1 MIENDYA
8 VKVAKYPPILG
19 SDYPEEELGPGA
31 KMLRGPG
38 QKSSDPFQFVAVT
51 KGGDE
56 MAESAKNTLQM
67 AQQQKAQRE
76 KMLQGQRQM
85 QKFDDSE
92 PWQANLDTW
101 RKKRKEKF
109 GDRAA
114 SENTVETPKKNDEY
128 ASYQPRKT
136 KEEILHMNSASRP
149 ALPRQH
155 SASTVSPL
163 HSSSDE
169 LNNDSGIDNRTVGSP
184 STSEFSP
191 RSTDLFVSP
200 KSIIDEEPPH
210 HPPPPP
216 PVEEKLDQVLIP
228 LKLSNS
234 QDYAPIYRSLEKDT
248 YYDQC
253 PSESDKDEELNTN
266 NTKRYIENTRLVEQN
281 QYMPVTSARV
291 EATFKQPPPREGVKP
306 FVSRAAQELNK
317 NVESKVENIDLTV
330 ELNREQKATVTA
342 TKYPRTDFIMEDY
355 HRSPAQTQAPPPMK
369 SSSTTRIYHAVDIP
383 FDESPASYYPKQTNE
398 YQRQRRYSASSIT
411 KQDGMFTLNVVM
423 GSQPVHKGMGFSTFK
438 RDNRVI
444 VESVIVGSPADKA
457 GLLVGDTI
465 LSINGEDMSDKYQSG
480 VTRILHEAARVGEA
494 DVLILRAPAPAPLL
508 TKQMSTSSTNSSNF
522 DKARSVFTENK
533 SFDSYAEFKRKHS
546 RASRDSNSS
555 STTRSSRDFN
565 SLPRGATTQS
575 SIDRKRDTSLSSYRT
590 AKDNFNS
597 SSNRSSG
604 RSEYG
609 DYRVTS
615 YQEKNSPGRLTDF
628 VPEVDR
634 RLSRREQSEEIY
646 LKSQREEEPRT
657 IRNYHLSNDNIART
671 NLNFDGRR
679 DSEEESTT
687 TTLKRS
693 TLPRSNGTQWKNEYS
708 DGEEVVE
715 KLPVTS
721 RESSPLRSALKKSS
735 HNYYHQS
742 DSESIRPPPPRR
754 FYSTESLQI
763 PIQKTFNQKYSE
775 EEDEEIEESYSSMRR
790 HRQQVPRHFDEFHTV
805 GSYGM
810 TPQRSRSQQ
819 PTRFPR
825 YDDTPNDVDID
836 EVSGVTHRFYDR
848 SGNHVRAPRERTY
861 DIQIQRDYG
870 SRSTPRDLDFVRN
883 TYKWEEQQEDTK
895 VTTTTKIYE
904 KESRDWRDV
913 INQQRQAA
921 PGNSSDRRGIAA
933 TSASLSNLP
942 TYINRR
948 MEKERE
954 REREYLRDREYSMPP
969 VEQPVITEKYERD
982 EYSRVEER
990 TYPIPVARNTMRREE
1005 TQTQVQNQLQRE
1017 DTVVAV
1023 SGKHRCAHCN
1033 EELGRGAAMI
1043 VESLNLFYHLACFKC
1058 YVCKT
1063 SLGSGA
1069 TGADVR
1075 VRDGRLHCQTCYS
1088 NDRVQLSK
1096 V

>member
-1 MIENDYA
+1 MSSENGAWPRWSRLFPNESVPCMTRDQRGYVHVEITTRRGGQRA
-8 VKVAKYPPILG
+8 ADVEMMTSSVPSSSQPSSFVELF
-19 SDYPEEELGPGA
+19 DEEE
-31 KMLRGPG
+31 R
-38 QKSSDPFQFVAVT
+38 KSRNKSVKWD
-51 KGGDE
+51 D
-56 MAESAKNTLQM
+56 TLV
-67 AQQQKAQRE
+67 
-76 KMLQGQRQM
+76 
-85 QKFDDSE
+85 S
-92 PWQANLDTW
+92 
-101 RKKRKEKF
+101 
-109 GDRAA
+109 
-114 SENTVETPKKNDEY
+114 
-128 ASYQPRKT
+128 
-136 KEEILHMNSASRP
+136 KEEILQVNSASRP

-163 HSSSDE
+163 QSSSDE

-228 LKLSNS
+228 LKLSRG
-234 QDYAPIYRSLEKDT
+234 QDYAPIYRSLEQDT
-248 YYDQC
+248 YYDQS
-253 PSESDKDEELNTN
+253 PSESEKDEDLGLT
-266 NTKRYIENTRLVEQN
+266 NTKRYTENFRSVEKN
-281 QYMPVTSARV
+281 QYMPVMSARV

-306 FVSRAAQELNK
+306 FVSRAAQDITHNG
-317 NVESKVENIDLTV
+317 ESKVENIDLTI

-355 HRSPAQTQAPPPMK
+355 HRPQTQILAPAPKKPN
-369 SSSTTRIYHAVDIP
+369 STTRIYHAVDIP
-383 FDESPASYYPKQTNE
+383 FDESPASYYPKQNNG
-398 YQRQRRYSASSIT
+398 YQRQRRYSASSAS
-411 KQDGMFTLNVVM
+411 KQDGMFTLNVIM
-423 GSQPVHKGMGFSTFK
+423 GSQPVHKGMGFSTVK
-438 RDNRVI
+438 RDERVI

-465 LSINGEDMSDKYQSG
+465 LSINGEEMSDKYQSG

-494 DVLILRAPAPAPLL
+494 DVLILRAPVPAPMLS
-508 TKQMSTSSTNSSNF
+508 KQMSTSSSNSSNY

-533 SFDSYAEFKRKHS
+533 SFDSYAEFKRKHT
-546 RASRDSNSS
+546 RTSRDSNSS
-555 STTRSSRDFN
+555 NATRSSRDFN
-565 SLPRGATTQS
+565 SLPRGTTAQS
-575 SIDRKRDTSLSSYRT
+575 SLDRKRDTSLSSYRT

-609 DYRVTS
+609 DYRVS
-615 YQEKNSPGRLTDF
+615 NYQEKNAPGRLTDF

-646 LKSQREEEPRT
+646 SRSQRDEEPRT
-657 IRNYHLSNDNIART
+657 IRNYHLSNENIART
-671 NLNFDGRR
+671 NLNYDGRR

-687 TTLKRS
+687 TTLKRT
-693 TLPRSNGTQWKNEYS
+693 TLPRSGTAQWKNEYS
-708 DGEEVVE
+708 DGEEVTE
-715 KLPVTS
+715 KLPV
-721 RESSPLRSALKKSS
+721 
-735 HNYYHQS
+735 
-742 DSESIRPPPPRR
+742 
-754 FYSTESLQI
+754 
-763 PIQKTFNQKYSE
+763 
-775 EEDEEIEESYSSMRR
+775 
-790 HRQQVPRHFDEFHTV
+790 
-805 GSYGM
+805 
-810 TPQRSRSQQ
+810 
-819 PTRFPR
+819 
-825 YDDTPNDVDID
+825 
-836 EVSGVTHRFYDR
+836 
-848 SGNHVRAPRERTY
+848 
-861 DIQIQRDYG
+861 
-870 SRSTPRDLDFVRN
+870 
-883 TYKWEEQQEDTK
+883 
-895 VTTTTKIYE
+895 
-904 KESRDWRDV
+904 ESRDWRDV

-921 PGNSSDRRGIAA
+921 PGNSADRRGIAA
-933 TSASLSNLP
+933 TSSSLSNLP
-942 TYINRR
+942 SYINRR

-954 REREYLRDREYSMPP
+954 REIEYRRDREYSMPP
-969 VEQPVITEKYERD
+969 ADPPVITEKYERD

-990 TYPIPVARNTMRREE
+990 TYPVPVARNKMRREE
-1005 TQTQVQNQLQRE
+1005 TQMQSSLQQMHSQSSQK
-1017 DTVVAV
+1017 DDSVVAV

>member
-1 MIENDYA
+1 MGSEEGAWPRWSRLFPNETVPRLTRDQRGYVHVEITTRRGGGRAADVEMMTSS
-8 VKVAKYPPILG
+8 YPTSSGTASGTLPSNFVELF
-19 SDYPEEELGPGA
+19 DEEER
-31 KMLRGPG
+31 KSRNKSVKWDDML
-38 QKSSDPFQFVAVT
+38 V
-51 KGGDE
+51 
-56 MAESAKNTLQM
+56 
-67 AQQQKAQRE
+67 
-76 KMLQGQRQM
+76 
-85 QKFDDSE
+85 
-92 PWQANLDTW
+92 
-101 RKKRKEKF
+101 
-109 GDRAA
+109 
-114 SENTVETPKKNDEY
+114 
-128 ASYQPRKT
+128 T
-136 KEEILHMNSASRP
+136 KEEILEVNSASRP

-163 HSSSDE
+163 QSSSDE

-200 KSIIDEEPPH
+200 KSLIDEEPPH

-228 LKLSNS
+228 LKLSRS

-253 PSESDKDEELNTN
+253 PSESDKDEELTTN
-266 NTKRYIENTRLVEQN
+266 SRSYVESTRLLEKN
-281 QYMPVTSARV
+281 QYMPVTNARV

-306 FVSRAAQELNK
+306 FVSRAAQEN
-317 NVESKVENIDLTV
+317 NDYESRTENIDLTV

-342 TKYPRTDFIMEDY
+342 TKYPRSDFIMEDHH
-355 HRSPAQTQAPPPMK
+355 HRPQAQTHAPPPMK

-383 FDESPASYYPKQTNE
+383 FDESPAAYYPKQNND
-398 YQRQRRYSASSIT
+398 YPRQRRYSASSIS

-438 RDNRVI
+438 RENRVI

-494 DVLILRAPAPAPLL
+494 DILILRAPAPAPML
-508 TKQMSTSSTNSSNF
+508 TKQMSTSSSNSSNF

-555 STTRSSRDFN
+555 GATRSSRDFN
-565 SLPRGATTQS
+565 SLPRGTTAQS
-575 SIDRKRDTSLSSYRT
+575 SLDRKRDTSLSSYRT
-590 AKDNFNS
+590 AKDNFD
-597 SSNRSSG
+597 SNRSSA

-615 YQEKNSPGRLTDF
+615 YQEKNAPGRLTDF

-646 LKSQREEEPRT
+646 SKNQREEEPRT
-657 IRNYHLSNDNIART
+657 IRNYHLSNENIART

-679 DSEEESTT
+679 GSEEESTT

-693 TLPRSNGTQWKNEYS
+693 TLPRSGATQWKNEYS

-721 RESSPLRSALKKSS
+721 RDPSPLRSALKKSS
-735 HNYYHQS
+735 HNYYHQES
-742 DSESIRPPPPRR
+742 DPSPRPPPPRR
-754 FYSTESLQI
+754 FYSTESLI
-763 PIQKTFNQKYSE
+763 PNQKTSYQRYSE
-775 EEDEEIEESYSSMRR
+775 EEDEEVEESYTSMRR
-790 HRQQVPRHFDEFHTV
+790 HRQQQPRYSDEFHTV
-805 GSYGM
+805 GSYGVF
-810 TPQRSRSQQ
+810 PQRSRSQQ
-819 PTRFPR
+819 PTSRLPR
-825 YDDTPNDVDID
+825 YDDMPDDVDFD
-836 EVSGVTHRFYDR
+836 DVSGVSHRFYDR

-921 PGNSSDRRGIAA
+921 PGNSVDRRGIAA

-969 VEQPVITEKYERD
+969 VEPPIITEKYERD

-990 TYPIPVARNTMRREE
+990 TYPVPVARNNMRREE
-1005 TQTQVQNQLQRE
+1005 TQKQSQSQSQSQTSQSQSQSQSQ
-1017 DTVVAV
+1017 DAVVAV

>member
-1 MIENDYA
+1 
-8 VKVAKYPPILG
+8 
-19 SDYPEEELGPGA
+19 
-31 KMLRGPG
+31 MLRGPG

-76 KMLQGQRQM
+76 KLLQGQRQM

-109 GDRAA
+109 GDRAV
-114 SENTVETPKKNDEY
+114 SENTVETPKRNDEY
-128 ASYQPRKT
+128 GSYQPRKT
-136 KEEILHMNSASRP
+136 KEEILQVNSASRP

-163 HSSSDE
+163 QSSSDE

-200 KSIIDEEPPH
+200 KSLLDEEPPH

-228 LKLSNS
+228 LKLSRS

-253 PSESDKDEELNTN
+253 PSESDKDEELNTS
-266 NTKRYIENTRLVEQN
+266 NTKSYIESSRLIEKN

-306 FVSRAAQELNK
+306 FVSRAAQEINQ

-342 TKYPRTDFIMEDY
+342 TKYPRTDFIMEDH
-355 HRSPAQTQAPPPMK
+355 HRPHPQTQAPPPMK

-383 FDESPASYYPKQTNE
+383 FDESPATYYPKQNND
-398 YQRQRRYSASSIT
+398 YQQRQRRYSASSIS

-423 GSQPVHKGMGFSTFK
+423 GSQPVHKGMGFSTVK
-438 RDNRVI
+438 RDNRVV

-494 DVLILRAPAPAPLL
+494 DVLILRAPAPAPML
-508 TKQMSTSSTNSSNF
+508 TKQMSTSSSNSSNF

-533 SFDSYAEFKRKHS
+533 SFDSYAEFKRKHT
-546 RASRDSNSS
+546 RASRDSTS
-555 STTRSSRDFN
+555 STATRSSRDFN

-575 SIDRKRDTSLSSYRT
+575 SLDRKRDTSLSSYRT

-615 YQEKNSPGRLTDF
+615 YQEKNAPGRLTDF

-646 LKSQREEEPRT
+646 SKTQREEEPRT
-657 IRNYHLSNDNIART
+657 IRNYHLSNENIART

-693 TLPRSNGTQWKNEYS
+693 TLPRSGATQWKNEYS

-721 RESSPLRSALKKSS
+721 SREPSPLRSALKKSS
-735 HNYYHQS
+735 HNYYHQT
-742 DSESIRPPPPRR
+742 DSESTRPPPPRR

-763 PIQKTFNQKYSE
+763 PNNQKTLYQRYSE
-775 EEDEEIEESYSSMRR
+775 EEDEEIEENYSSMRR
-790 HRQQVPRHFDEFHTV
+790 HRQEVPRHFDDYHTV
-805 GSYGM
+805 GSYGVA
-810 TPQRSRSQQ
+810 PQRSRSQQ
-819 PTRFPR
+819 PTRLPR
-825 YDDTPNDVDID
+825 YDHVPDDVDMD
-836 EVSGVTHRFYDR
+836 DVSGVTHRFYDR

-861 DIQIQRDYG
+861 DIQIQREYG
-870 SRSTPRDLDFVRN
+870 HGSTPRDLDFVRN

-921 PGNSSDRRGIAA
+921 PGSSADRRGIAA

-942 TYINRR
+942 SYINRR

-954 REREYLRDREYSMPP
+954 RDREYLRDREYSMPP
-969 VEQPVITEKYERD
+969 VDAPLVTEKYERD

-990 TYPIPVARNTMRREE
+990 TYPVPQARNNMRREE
-1005 TQTQVQNQLQRE
+1005 TQTMQSQSQMQQSQNQSQRE

>member
-1 MIENDYA
+1 MMENDYA
-8 VKVAKYPPILG
+8 VKVAKYPPNLG
-19 SDYPEEELGPGA
+19 SDYPEDEFGPGA

-38 QKSSDPFQFVAVT
+38 QKSSDPFQFVAVN

-56 MAESAKNTLQM
+56 MAESAKSTLQM

-76 KMLQGQRQM
+76 KMLQGQKQT
-85 QKFDDSE
+85 FDDCE
-92 PWQANLDTW
+92 PWQENLDTW

-109 GDRAA
+109 GDRATSDTTVPETTIHRR
-114 SENTVETPKKNDEY
+114 SEEY
-128 ASYQPRKT
+128 TSYQPRKS
-136 KEEILHMNSASRP
+136 KEEILQVNSASRP

-163 HSSSDE
+163 QSSSDE

-228 LKLSNS
+228 LKLSRG
-234 QDYAPIYRSLEKDT
+234 QDYAPIYRSLEQDT
-248 YYDQC
+248 YYDQS
-253 PSESDKDEELNTN
+253 PSESEKDEDLGLT
-266 NTKRYIENTRLVEQN
+266 NTKRYTENFRSVEKN
-281 QYMPVTSARV
+281 QYMPVMSARV

-306 FVSRAAQELNK
+306 FVSRAAQDITHNG
-317 NVESKVENIDLTV
+317 ESKVENIDLTI

-355 HRSPAQTQAPPPMK
+355 HRPQTQILAPAPKKPN
-369 SSSTTRIYHAVDIP
+369 STTRIYHAVDIP
-383 FDESPASYYPKQTNE
+383 FDESPASYYPKQNNG
-398 YQRQRRYSASSIT
+398 YQRQRRYSASSAS
-411 KQDGMFTLNVVM
+411 KQDGMFTLNVIM
-423 GSQPVHKGMGFSTFK
+423 GSQPVHKGMGFSTVK
-438 RDNRVI
+438 RDERVI

-465 LSINGEDMSDKYQSG
+465 LSINGEEMSDKYQSG

-494 DVLILRAPAPAPLL
+494 DVLILRAPVPAPMLS
-508 TKQMSTSSTNSSNF
+508 KQMSTSSSNSSNY

-533 SFDSYAEFKRKHS
+533 SFDSYAEFKRKHT
-546 RASRDSNSS
+546 RTSRDSNSS
-555 STTRSSRDFN
+555 NATRSSRDFN
-565 SLPRGATTQS
+565 SLPRGTTAQS
-575 SIDRKRDTSLSSYRT
+575 SLDRKRDTSLSSYRT

-609 DYRVTS
+609 DYRVS
-615 YQEKNSPGRLTDF
+615 NYQEKNAPGRLTDF

-646 LKSQREEEPRT
+646 SRSQRDEEPRT
-657 IRNYHLSNDNIART
+657 IRNYHLSNENIART
-671 NLNFDGRR
+671 NLNYDGRR

-687 TTLKRS
+687 TTLKRT
-693 TLPRSNGTQWKNEYS
+693 TLPRSGTAQWKNEYS
-708 DGEEVVE
+708 DGEEVTE

-721 RESSPLRSALKKSS
+721 RDSSPLRSALKKSS

-742 DSESIRPPPPRR
+742 SDPVAPPPRR
-754 FYSTESLQI
+754 YYSTESLQL
-763 PIQKTFNQKYSE
+763 PKTSSYQRYSE
-775 EEDEEIEESYSSMRR
+775 EEDEEIEETYSSMRR
-790 HRQQVPRHFDEFHTV
+790 HRQEIPRHVDEFHTV
-805 GSYGM
+805 GSYGVM
-810 TPQRSRSQQ
+810 PQRSRSQQ
-819 PTRFPR
+819 PARLPR
-825 YDDTPNDVDID
+825 YDSVPDDVD
-836 EVSGVTHRFYDR
+836 EVSGVSHRFYDR
-848 SGNHVRAPRERTY
+848 SGNHVRAPRERIH

-870 SRSTPRDLDFVRN
+870 DRAPSRDLDFVRN
-883 TYKWEEQQEDTK
+883 TYKWEEQLEDTK

-921 PGNSSDRRGIAA
+921 PGNSADRRGIAA
-933 TSASLSNLP
+933 TSSSLSNLP
-942 TYINRR
+942 SYINRR

-954 REREYLRDREYSMPP
+954 REIEYRRDREYSMPP
-969 VEQPVITEKYERD
+969 ADPPVITEKYERD

-990 TYPIPVARNTMRREE
+990 TYPVPVARNKMRREE
-1005 TQTQVQNQLQRE
+1005 TQMQSSLQQMHSQSSQK
-1017 DTVVAV
+1017 DDSVVAV

-1075 VRDGRLHCQTCYS
+1075 VRDG
-1088 NDRVQLSK
+1088 
-1096 V
+1096 